1 MSKMIFFAKLSLTQ
15 SDNTSLKIKNIIFF
29 VKINS
34 LKISFKVFIKS
45 ELKVGVI
52 YVREGKHFIDVSL
65 DATSPKKLCHFYY
78 INMIA

>member
-1 MSKMIFFAKLSLTQ
+1 MSNIIFFAKLSLTQ

-52 YVREGKHFIDVSL
+52 YVREGEHFIDISL
-65 DATSPKKLCHFYY
+65 MRLHQKS
-78 INMIA
+78 